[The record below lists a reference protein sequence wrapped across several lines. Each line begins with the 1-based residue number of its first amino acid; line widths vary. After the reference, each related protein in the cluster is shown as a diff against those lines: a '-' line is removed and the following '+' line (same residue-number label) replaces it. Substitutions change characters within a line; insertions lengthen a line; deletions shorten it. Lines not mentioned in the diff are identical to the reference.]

1 MTYLNN
7 LEKIPIDTDF
17 INNYYDKIL
26 FTHPQKW
33 KLICLFITH
42 LLLIL
47 ALYMTP
53 FIYNNIYF
61 NIFYL
66 TLTVAMICG
75 WIVFNGEC
83 WINSLEKKILDP
95 DYKNGDNLDVN
106 PGFDYILRQIYELVQ
121 PINKLFIKNEKQ
133 IINDGSYMKKKQFR
147 YKTPL
152 IIPLVSFTWFLW
164 LRFKIIPVKYR
175 VFLNIT
181 FFCIL
186 MVANYNWARIDS
198 LYIWN

>member
-1 MTYLNN
+1 
-7 LEKIPIDTDF
+7 
-17 INNYYDKIL
+17 
-26 FTHPQKW
+26 
-33 KLICLFITH
+33 
-42 LLLIL
+42 
-47 ALYMTP
+47 MTP

-106 PGFDYILRQIYELVQ
+106 PGFDYIFRQIYEVVQ
-121 PINKLFIKNEKQ
+121 PIKKLFIKNEKQ
-133 IINDGSYMKKKQFR
+133 IINEGSYMKNKQVR

-164 LRFKIIPVKYR
+164 LRFRIIPVKYK

-186 MVANYNWARIDS
+186 MAANYNWTQIDP
-198 LYIWN
+198 LYK

>member
-106 PGFDYILRQIYELVQ
+106 PGFDYIFRQIYEVVQ
-121 PINKLFIKNEKQ
+121 PIKKLFIKNEKQ
-133 IINDGSYMKKKQFR
+133 IINEGSYMKNKQVR

-164 LRFKIIPVKYR
+164 LRFRIIPVKYK

-186 MVANYNWARIDS
+186 MAANYNWTQIDP
-198 LYIWN
+198 LYK